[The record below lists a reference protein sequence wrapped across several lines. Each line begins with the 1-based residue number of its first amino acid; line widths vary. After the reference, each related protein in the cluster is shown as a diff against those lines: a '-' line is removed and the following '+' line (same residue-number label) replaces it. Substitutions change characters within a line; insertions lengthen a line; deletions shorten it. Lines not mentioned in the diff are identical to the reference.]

1 MIRVT
6 PGPAWPL
13 YTIAQTRTLENLA
26 NRSLPVNTLMQRAG
40 AACARL
46 ALAIAPHA
54 HITWIACGPGNNGG
68 DGLETAVQLAR
79 LGKFTAVTW
88 LGDPAHLPPDSALA
102 HQRAMAAGVQFV
114 TAAPADCDLCV
125 DALLGIGGVAR
136 QPPLQMIALID
147 QLNAMQCPVLAIDVP
162 SGLDADTGSA
172 PYASVH
178 ASHTLSL
185 LTLKPGLFMGAGRD
199 ASGEIWFDD
208 LGASDPNA
216 PPCARLLATPVPNK
230 RCHQSHK
237 GSFGDLAVVGGAKG
251 MTGAAVL
258 AASAALHGGAGRV
271 FVCLLDE
278 STPPINMSQPELMFR
293 PSHGLDFSRMTLV
306 CGCGA
311 GDALNPQL
319 ETLITTAAGLV
330 IDADGLNALA
340 GDAPLLDLLKR
351 RADKL
356 APTVLTPHPL
366 EAARLLGC
374 STADV
379 QANRLAA
386 AQTLA
391 KKTGCVV
398 VLKGSGTVIAGTD
411 GQMFINPTGNGRLAT
426 AGTGDVL
433 AGMVGAG
440 MAGGLKAFDAACHS
454 VYQHGMIADQWPADR
469 PLTASALAHLG
480 HERAIAQSGQHTV
493 GD

>member
-1 MIRVT
+1 
-6 PGPAWPL
+6 
-13 YTIAQTRTLENLA
+13 
-26 NRSLPVNTLMQRAG
+26 
-40 AACARL
+40 
-46 ALAIAPHA
+46 
-54 HITWIACGPGNNGG
+54 
-68 DGLETAVQLAR
+68 
-79 LGKFTAVTW
+79 
-88 LGDPAHLPPDSALA
+88 
-102 HQRAMAAGVQFV
+102 
-114 TAAPADCDLCV
+114 
-125 DALLGIGGVAR
+125 
-136 QPPLQMIALID
+136 
-147 QLNAMQCPVLAIDVP
+147 
-162 SGLDADTGSA
+162 
-172 PYASVH
+172 
-178 ASHTLSL
+178 
-185 LTLKPGLFMGAGRD
+185 
-199 ASGEIWFDD
+199 
-208 LGASDPNA
+208 
-216 PPCARLLATPVPNK
+216 
-230 RCHQSHK
+230 
-237 GSFGDLAVVGGAKG
+237 
-251 MTGAAVL
+251 
-258 AASAALHGGAGRV
+258 
-271 FVCLLDE
+271 
-278 STPPINMSQPELMFR
+278 MSQPELMFR